1 MDRRVGVYVDVSNIR
16 LVAGAAVQYDALRRF
31 ACRGGAEPQRLNLYL
46 AYDEFL
52 ADQSMEYKTKALRF
66 HAALRDQGFRVTL
79 KKVKRYRDDDGN
91 EVTKANADLDM
102 AVDALT
108 ESDRLDTVLLVTGD
122 GDFVQVVRGL
132 QTRGCR
138 VEVLAFDHVSKEL
151 RDAADFYINGYLV
164 PGVVAQRDVSRGSA
178 EKSPKWGEMGS
189 RVRGICHSLK
199 ADEGY
204 GFMSYWPVMPTE
216 QIITRDGMQSA
227 FFRTSSIPESLSL
240 SQIPSRYVIFEFDLI
255 ASSRG
260 TNPEAQNIEV
270 LSTR

>member
-1 MDRRVGVYVDVSNIR
+1 MDRRVGVYVDESNIR
-16 LVAGAAVQYDALRRF
+16 LVPGASVQYDALRKF
-31 ACRGGAEPQRLNLYL
+31 ACRGGAEPQRLNVYL
-46 AYDEFL
+46 AFDESR
-52 ADQSMEYKTKALRF
+52 ANQSLEYKSKALRF

-138 VEVLAFDHVSKEL
+138 VEVLAFDHVSQEL
-151 RDAADFYINGYLV
+151 RDAADFYINGYLI
-164 PGVVAQRDVSRGSA
+164 PGLVIQRDAGRFST
-178 EKSPKWGEMGS
+178 EKPKWGETGS

-204 GFMSYWPVMPTE
+204 GFMSYWKAMPTD
-216 QIITRDGMQSA
+216 QIITREGMQPA

-240 SQIPSRYVIFEFDLI
+240 SQIPSRYVIFEFDLVP
-255 ASSRG
+255 SSRG
-260 TNPEAQNIEV
+260 SNPEAQNVEV
-270 LSTR
+270 VSTR